1 MSDCINILIDAMGGD
16 NAPEAIISG
25 VSDALKERKDFV
37 ITLFGDEP
45 VIRECLVKYRY
56 DRNRICE
63 RISIVHC
70 TEKITSTDIPTA
82 AIKSKTDSS
91 MVRGLKM
98 LKEGH
103 GDAFISAGNSG
114 ALLTGSLLITGRIAS
129 VIRPALGAI
138 IPSGDKFALL
148 IDAGLNSNLRPESY
162 VQFARFGIEYIK
174 IVTQYKDPLVGLL
187 NIGKEDNKGNVD
199 TKSAHSLLLDSGI
212 NYYGNIEGNNI
223 VEGIVDVIVTDGF
236 TGNIC
241 LKLIEGTADYIFS
254 RMKEQFKVDI
264 LHKLAAFIMR
274 SDMKKFKSNL
284 NPDIVGGAPIL
295 GVDGLII
302 KSHGNSKAKTITNV
316 VLKTVSLAENDIVGN
331 IKRSLVGTVCVNDTF

>member
-1 MSDCINILIDAMGGD
+1 MRDHVNILIDAMGGD

-25 VSDALKERKDFV
+25 AADALRERKDFSV
-37 ITLFGDEP
+37 TLFGSEP
-45 VIRECLVKYRY
+45 VIREYLAKYKH
-56 DRNRICE
+56 DRDRIFE
-63 RISIVHC
+63 RLAVVNC
-70 TEKITSTDIPTA
+70 KEEITSTDIPTV
-82 AIKSKTDSS
+82 AIKAKSDSS

-98 LKEGH
+98 LKEGF

-114 ALLTGSLLITGRIAS
+114 ALLTGSLLITGRIDS

-162 VQFARFGIEYIK
+162 VQFARFGIEYMK
-174 IVTQYKDPLVGLL
+174 IVTKCKDPLVGLL
-187 NIGKEDNKGNVD
+187 NIGKEDNKGNVE
-199 TKSAHSLLLDSGI
+199 TKSAHSLLSESGL

-236 TGNIC
+236 TGNVC
-241 LKLIEGTADYIFS
+241 LKLLEGTSNYIFS
-254 RMKEQFKVDI
+254 RMKAQFRVDI

-274 SDMKKFKSNL
+274 SDMNKFKANL

-302 KSHGNSKAKTITNV
+302 KSHGNSKAKTIMNV

-331 IKRSLVGTVCVNDTF
+331 IKRSLENTVCTNDTY